1 MSRFKKAIFIV
12 VLSLSLILVYRVALT
27 AETKSKLSL
36 SEKIDLLIVKQEEV
50 LTKLDNV
57 YDELIKIKIRISRK
71 L

>member
-1 MSRFKKAIFIV
+1 MNKFKLPVFIV
-12 VLSLSLILVYRVALT
+12 VLSLSLFLVYKVALT

-36 SEKIDLLIVKQEEV
+36 GEKIDLLIVKQEEV

-57 YDELIKIKIRISRK
+57 YDELIKIKIRVSKR